1 MCLCIEETIVYTY
14 TIHGAMLTTCNL
26 FSCTAMFFLQQLYA
40 RIVGIVLSANPTT
53 PTVGLS
59 AVMKVLRT
67 DTGIQELTP
76 YLSRCFYQQI
86 RANTKRLVLLRT
98 IIG

>member
-1 MCLCIEETIVYTY
+1 MCAL
-14 TIHGAMLTTCNL
+14 ALTQT
-26 FSCTAMFFLQQLYA
+26 FSAQYFLQQLYA
-40 RIVGIVLSANPTT
+40 RIVGIVLSANPTI

-76 YLSRCFYQQI
+76 YLSRCFYQQV
-86 RANTKRLVLLRT
+86 RANTRRLVLLRT